1 MKSKSKSIQRYI
13 PSIIL
18 SMGHYDINYSI
29 TLNDDDLLKY
39 KIDDLTALKTYE
51 DISFIIN
58 NKYLWNKIEIETD
71 NKIIN
76 TLLYI
81 NKISKDTNKSYTE
94 YISIETPFYYNKE
107 VEAMIK
113 TVNDFNF
120 FFVNDC
126 HLDPETKKY
135 FKLKIKY
142 KNQETEFTFE
152 KNENEK
158 IKDNNDEQEN
168 KNSDNINS
176 NNVCLKEENKEEEK
190 KAEDLNENKKEE
202 NTSYL
207 KNPKNIFN
215 KIKLD
220 CVNYNHFLCLIE
232 DTLKISPYEDFI
244 EFIVY
249 LKITY
254 NTLISIEYNDVSN
267 LFNDKDSMALLNKIY
282 LLTDIFLFEEKDA
295 HNNFKKHYEILSE
308 GNDKKN
314 NKFDESKNQK
324 GKEKENMEENNKNK
338 IQSQLNSNINSKKKM
353 ENNKSSNVIGS
364 KYNNYEKTLSE
375 KDIFDYFKHTIA
387 CNGSLSIY
395 SNKLAIFLDNN
406 FSKITF
412 IEVPMNSKAIILSY
426 EIKPYPKLTHSTVDL
441 VESYRG
447 KLRQKKD
454 FFKSIFYGGIL
465 NKIFSIKSKN
475 IGLEILYSAY
485 LTGHEI
491 LKKMLHLITNEIPC
505 PRNQNF
511 YIIKINRNEVNDY
524 VKKEYLNKK
533 ENKFVL
539 DCTNYEK
546 SKLKYYVPLFDY
558 NLQEFFENKKVQKDL
573 INKGFINSKGFVNY
587 DPVYRNGMKVPRKL
601 LQRNYS
607 FLNQNNNYVKQQVN
621 ASSKNRI
628 LNCVSP
634 TKIKLPKIQNRY
646 VEKLNNSSS
655 GNNSRKLYSQEGQKN
670 KNYVI
675 SEKPIIDVV
684 IEGERKQKIQMKKNK
699 NS

>member
-1 MKSKSKSIQRYI
+1 MKVNKSKSKSVQRYI

-29 TLNDDDLLKY
+29 TLSEDDLIKY
-39 KIDDLTALKTYE
+39 KIDDLTVLKTYE

-71 NKIIN
+71 NKMIN
-76 TLLYI
+76 TLLYL
-81 NKISKDTNKSYTE
+81 NKISKDSNKSYIE
-94 YISIETPFYYNKE
+94 YISIEIPYYYSEE

-126 HLDPETKKY
+126 HLDTETKKY
-135 FKLKIKY
+135 FKLRIKY
-142 KNQETEFTFE
+142 QNQETEFIFDKKE
-152 KNENEK
+152 DKNDKNDKNEN
-158 IKDNNDEQEN
+158 NEN
-168 KNSDNINS
+168 KNNENNIKEES
-176 NNVCLKEENKEEEK
+176 KEENKT
-190 KAEDLNENKKEE
+190 EDINKNKKEE
-202 NTSYL
+202 DDNKGYL
-207 KNPKNIFN
+207 KNSKNIFN

-232 DTLKISPYEDFI
+232 DTLNISPYEDFI

-249 LKITY
+249 LKLTY

-314 NKFDESKNQK
+314 KKYDESKNQK
-324 GKEKENMEENNKNK
+324 ENENKEENK
-338 IQSQLNSNINSKKKM
+338 IYSKINMNSRKKL
-353 ENNKSSNVIGS
+353 ENNKSNSVISS
-364 KYNNYEKTLSE
+364 KYNNTERTLSE

-412 IEVPMNSKAIILSY
+412 IEVPMNSKATILSY
-426 EIKPYPKLTHSTVDL
+426 EIKPYPKLTHTTVDL
-441 VESYRG
+441 VESYKG

-465 NKIFSIKSKN
+465 NRIFSIKTKN

-491 LKKMLHLITNEIPC
+491 LKKMLHVITNDIPV
-505 PRNQNF
+505 PKNQNF
-511 YIIKINRNEVNDY
+511 YVIKINSNEVNDY

-573 INKGFINSKGFVNY
+573 INKGFINSKGFINY
-587 DPVYRNGMKVPRKL
+587 DPVYRNEMKIPKKIF
-601 LQRNYS
+601 QRNYS
-607 FLNQNNNYVKQQVN
+607 FLNQNINKQVRSN
-621 ASSKNRI
+621 SKNRI
-628 LNCVSP
+628 LNCMSPP

-646 VEKLNNSSS
+646 AEKLNNSSS
-655 GNNSRKLYSQEGQKN
+655 SNSINKKIYSQEGQKY
-670 KNYVI
+670 KNYLI

-684 IEGERKQKIQMKKNK
+684 IEGKKDNK
-699 NS
+699 FK